1 MIQFFHV
8 YKSFG
13 DQFALQDVSVQIQ
26 KGEFVYLTGP
36 SGAGKTTFLNLIFA
50 AQRPNRGQILF
61 NGQNITRLSPRSI
74 PFLRRNIGVVFQDF
88 KLIDSRTLGENVGL
102 ALEVLGTPRD
112 VIDRRVNA
120 VLGIVGLRGRAGE
133 YPPTL
138 SGGEQQRVALARA
151 FVIQP
156 RVLFADEPT
165 GNLDDEN
172 GSMVMQLMLDLVEE
186 EGTTLLYVTHSSFF
200 AELAD
205 EVWEIHSGELS
216 TPSCNDNG

>member
-74 PFLRRNIGVVFQDF
+74 PFLRRNIGGVFQDF
-88 KLIDSRTLGENVGL
+88 KLLPRSSVEQNVSL
-102 ALEVLGTPRD
+102 PLEVLGT
-112 VIDRRVNA
+112 RRA
-120 VLGIVGLRGRAGE
+120 VARRRTFKLLKEIGLGHKLHQFPLR
-133 YPPTL
+133 L
-138 SGGEQQRVALARA
+138 SGGEQQRVAIARA
-151 FVIQP
+151 LINEPQ
-156 RVLFADEPT
+156 VLIADEPT
-165 GNLDDEN
+165 GNLDAERSQEILALLEAAN
-172 GSMVMQLMLDLVEE
+172 AR
-186 EGTTLLYVTHSSFF
+186 GTTVIVATHNQGLLKQTTRR
-200 AELAD
+200 L
-205 EVWEIHSGELS
+205 IHLEQGRLIH
-216 TPSCNDNG
+216 